1 MKKILF
7 ITLISFLASCTITK
21 RVHNPGWHVEWHN
34 SQKKLKQEAV
44 ELSLS
49 MSTRSTNTETISTN
63 EFTSEVSKEEFE
75 QASST
80 LHQQVQLDVTHEEGS
95 AMAVQKNDFTDQ
107 HFSET
112 HVHDSEIDS
121 LQEPTDSDNGKL
133 WQPNLTGSIVFLVIA
148 YILFGV
154 TLLTGGVLGFV
165 VAAFISALLSLV
177 FAVRAWQYI
186 KRNPERWKGK
196 VVSIILIIAGIQ
208 TVLGLIGI
216 FLLIRLLN
224 FGGIL

>member
-1 MKKILF
+1 M
-7 ITLISFLASCTITK
+7 
-21 RVHNPGWHVEWHN
+21 EWNN
-34 SQKKLKQEAV
+34 SQKHLKQDAG
-44 ELSLS
+44 ELSLNV
-49 MSTRSTNTETISTN
+49 STFPKHAETISSN
-63 EFTSEVSKEEFE
+63 EITSEVLKDEFE
-75 QASST
+75 QASSA
-80 LHQQVQLDVTHEEGS
+80 LHQQVQLDVTHEEGP

-107 HFSET
+107 YFSET

-121 LQEPTDSDNGKL
+121 LQEPTDSDKGKL

-154 TLLTGGVLGFV
+154 TLLTGGVIGFV
-165 VAAFISALLSLV
+165 VTAFISALLSLV

>member
-1 MKKILF
+1 MKSIAFLF
-7 ITLISFLASCTITK
+7 ALFFLGACTITK

-34 SQKKLKQEAV
+34 SQKNLKQDAG
-44 ELSLS
+44 ELSLNV
-49 MSTRSTNTETISTN
+49 STRPTQAATISSN
-63 EFTSEVSKEEFE
+63 EITLEVSKDEFE
-75 QASST
+75 QASAA
-80 LHQQVQLDVTHEEGS
+80 LHQQVQLDVTHAEGP
-95 AMAVQKNDFTDQ
+95 AMAVHKNDLTDQ

-121 LQEPTDSDNGKL
+121 LQEPTDSDKGKL

-148 YILFGV
+148 YILFGI
-154 TLLTGGVLGFV
+154 LLATGGVIGFV
-165 VAAFISALLSLV
+165 VAAFISALLSFV
-177 FAVRAWQYI
+177 FAVRAWQHI

>member
-1 MKKILF
+1 
-7 ITLISFLASCTITK
+7 
-21 RVHNPGWHVEWHN
+21 VEWHN

-44 ELSLS
+44 ELNLS
-49 MSTRSTNTETISTN
+49 MSTRSTNTETISSN
-63 EFTSEVSKEEFE
+63 EITSEVSKEEFE
-75 QASST
+75 QASSA
-80 LHQQVQLDVTHEEGS
+80 LHQQVQLDVTHEEGP

-112 HVHDSEIDS
+112 DVHDSEIDS
-121 LQEPTDSDNGKL
+121 LQEPTDSDNGKR

-148 YILFGV
+148 YILFGI
-154 TLLTGGVLGFV
+154 TLFTGGVLGFV
-165 VAAFISALLSLV
+165 VAAFVSAILSLV
-177 FAVRAWQYI
+177 FAVRAWQHI

-196 VVSIILIIAGIQ
+196 VVSIILIIAGLQ

-216 FLLIRLLN
+216 YLLIRLLN

>member
-1 MKKILF
+1 LKNIL
-7 ITLISFLASCTITK
+7 IVTLISFLASCTITK
-21 RVHNPGWHVEWHN
+21 RVHNPGWHVEWNN
-34 SQKKLKQEAV
+34 SQKHLKQDAG
-44 ELSLS
+44 ELSLNV
-49 MSTRSTNTETISTN
+49 STFPKHAETISSN
-63 EFTSEVSKEEFE
+63 EITSEVLKDEFE
-75 QASST
+75 QASSA
-80 LHQQVQLDVTHEEGS
+80 LHQQVQLDVTHEEGP

-107 HFSET
+107 YFSET

-121 LQEPTDSDNGKL
+121 LQEPTDSDKGKL

-154 TLLTGGVLGFV
+154 TLLTGGVIGFV

>member
-1 MKKILF
+1 MKY
-7 ITLISFLASCTITK
+7 ISFIVLLSVLGSCTITK

-34 SQKKLKQEAV
+34 SQKNLKQDAG

-49 MSTRSTNTETISTN
+49 MSTRSTNAETISSN
-63 EFTSEVSKEEFE
+63 EITSEVSKVEFE

-80 LHQQVQLDVTHEEGS
+80 LNQQVLLDVTHGEGPT
-95 AMAVQKNDFTDQ
+95 MAVPKNDFTDQ
-107 HFSET
+107 HFSGT
-112 HVHDSEIDS
+112 HVQDSEIDS

-148 YILFGV
+148 YFLFGI
-154 TLLTGGVLGFV
+154 TLFTGGVIGFV
-165 VAAFISALLSLV
+165 VAAFIGAILSLV
-177 FAVRAWQYI
+177 FAVRAWQHI

-208 TVLGLIGI
+208 TVLGLIGV

>member
-1 MKKILF
+1 MKSIAFLF
-7 ITLISFLASCTITK
+7 ALFFLGACTITK
-21 RVHNPGWHVEWHN
+21 RVHNAGWHVEWNN
-34 SQKKLKQEAV
+34 SQKHLKQDAG
-44 ELSLS
+44 ELSLTV
-49 MSTRSTNTETISTN
+49 STRPIQAPTISSN
-63 EFTSEVSKEEFE
+63 EITSEVSKDEFE
-75 QASST
+75 QASAA
-80 LHQQVQLDVTHEEGS
+80 LHQQVQLEVTQGDGP
-95 AMAVQKNDFTDQ
+95 AMAVHKNDFTNQ

-112 HVHDSEIDS
+112 HVQDSEIDS
-121 LQEPTDSDNGKL
+121 LQEPTDSDNRKR

-208 TVLGLIGI
+208 TVLGLIGV